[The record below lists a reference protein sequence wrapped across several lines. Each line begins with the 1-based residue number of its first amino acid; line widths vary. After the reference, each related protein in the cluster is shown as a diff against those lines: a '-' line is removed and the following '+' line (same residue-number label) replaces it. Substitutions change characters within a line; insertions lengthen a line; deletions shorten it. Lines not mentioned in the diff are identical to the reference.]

1 MKDLCLSF
9 INRILSSYTH
19 EVRNYLAIIK
29 ETNGLMKDVIQI
41 GKSRAVEAKQFLG
54 FIGCVEEQVARASA
68 ITDYLHRFAHR
79 MDCGRSAVSINEV
92 IEELI
97 ALMTR
102 LAYRKRVT
110 FEKNLRGGLPD
121 AVLNPMALHYL
132 LFCIIDS
139 KLSRLDKNGII
150 RVVTSLSGGRLCIS
164 VSSKGEVAQE
174 GACEVCSYGEISG
187 LAAELGAEISE
198 KDSETVISVPV
209 ASLT

>member
-1 MKDLCLSF
+1 MKDLRLSF

-54 FIGCVEEQVARASA
+54 FIGCVEDQIERAAA

-79 MDCGRSAVSINEV
+79 MDCERTAVSINEL
-92 IEELI
+92 IEELV

-102 LAYRKRVT
+102 LAYRRRIA
-110 FEKNLRGGLPD
+110 FEKELRGGLPST
-121 AVLNPMALHYL
+121 VMNPILFHYL

-139 KLSRLDKNGII
+139 RMSCLDRNGIVRI
-150 RVVTSLSGGRLCIS
+150 ATSFSEGLRIN
-164 VSSKGEVAQE
+164 VSSKGDVVQD
-174 GACEVCSYGEISG
+174 GAAELCRNEEING
-187 LAAELGAEISE
+187 LAAELGAEIS
-198 KDSETVISVPV
+198 KDGTDMVIKVPIM
-209 ASLT
+209 A

>member
-1 MKDLCLSF
+1 MKDLRLSF

-54 FIGCVEEQVARASA
+54 FIGCVEDQIERAAA

-79 MDCGRSAVSINEV
+79 MDCERTAVSINEL
-92 IEELI
+92 IEELV

-102 LAYRKRVT
+102 LAYRRRIA
-110 FEKNLRGGLPD
+110 FEKELRGGLPST
-121 AVLNPMALHYL
+121 VMNPILFHYL

-139 KLSRLDKNGII
+139 RMSCLDRNGIVRI
-150 RVVTSLSGGRLCIS
+150 ATSFSEGLRIN
-164 VSSKGEVAQE
+164 VSSKGDVVKD
-174 GACEVCSYGEISG
+174 GAAELCRNEEING
-187 LAAELGAEISE
+187 LAAELGAEIS
-198 KDSETVISVPV
+198 KDGTDMVIKVPIM
-209 ASLT
+209 A

>member
-1 MKDLCLSF
+1 MKDLRLSF

-54 FIGCVEEQVARASA
+54 FIGCVEDQIERAVV

-79 MDCGRSAVSINEV
+79 MDCERTAVSINEL

-102 LAYRKRVT
+102 LAYRRSIA
-110 FEKNLRGGLPD
+110 FERELRGGLPST
-121 AVLNPMALHYL
+121 VMNPILFHYL
-132 LFCIIDS
+132 LFCIIN
-139 KLSRLDKNGII
+139 SRLSCLDRNGIVRI
-150 RVVTSLSGGRLCIS
+150 ATSFSEERLCIN
-164 VSSKGEVAQE
+164 VSSKGGVVQDSAVEF
-174 GACEVCSYGEISG
+174 CSTEEIKG
-187 LAAELGAEISE
+187 LAAELGAEISQDGSDMII
-198 KDSETVISVPV
+198 KVPIL
-209 ASLT
+209 A

>member
-1 MKDLCLSF
+1 MKDLRLSF

-54 FIGCVEEQVARASA
+54 FIGCVEDQIERAAA

-79 MDCGRSAVSINEV
+79 MDCERTTVSINEL
-92 IEELI
+92 IEELV

-102 LAYRKRVT
+102 LAYRRRIA
-110 FEKNLRGGLPD
+110 FEKELRGGLPST
-121 AVLNPMALHYL
+121 VMNPILFHYL

-139 KLSRLDKNGII
+139 RMSCLDRNGIVRI
-150 RVVTSLSGGRLCIS
+150 ATSFSEGRLRIN
-164 VSSKGEVAQE
+164 VSSKGDVLQD
-174 GACEVCSYGEISG
+174 GAAELCRNEEING
-187 LAAELGAEISE
+187 LAAELGAEIS
-198 KDSETVISVPV
+198 KDGTDMVIKVPIM
-209 ASLT
+209 A

>member
-1 MKDLCLSF
+1 MKDLRLSF

-54 FIGCVEEQVARASA
+54 FIGCVEDQIEKAAA

-79 MDCGRSAVSINEV
+79 MDCERTAVSINEL
-92 IEELI
+92 IEELV

-102 LAYRKRVT
+102 LAYRRRIA
-110 FEKNLRGGLPD
+110 FEKELRGGLPST
-121 AVLNPMALHYL
+121 VMNPILFHYL

-139 KLSRLDKNGII
+139 RMSCLDRNGIVRI
-150 RVVTSLSGGRLCIS
+150 ATSFSEGQLRIN
-164 VSSKGEVAQE
+164 VSSKGDVLQD
-174 GACEVCSYGEISG
+174 GAAELCRNEEING
-187 LAAELGAEISE
+187 LAAELGAEIS
-198 KDSETVISVPV
+198 KDGTDMVIKVPIM
-209 ASLT
+209 A

>member
-9 INRILSSYTH
+9 INRILSSYVH

-29 ETNGLMKDVIQI
+29 ETNGLMKDIIQI

-54 FIGCVEEQVARASA
+54 FIGCVEDQIERAAA

-79 MDCGRSAVSINEV
+79 MDCERAAVSINEL

-102 LAYRKRVT
+102 LAYRRRIA
-110 FEKNLRGGLPD
+110 FEKELRGGLPLT
-121 AVLNPMALHYL
+121 VINPILFHYL

-139 KLSRLDKNGII
+139 RLSRLDRNGIVRI
-150 RVVTSLSGGRLCIS
+150 ATSFSEGRLRIN
-164 VSSKGEVAQE
+164 VSSKGDVVQD
-174 GACEVCSYGEISG
+174 GAADLCRDEEING
-187 LAAELGAEISE
+187 LAVDLGAEIS
-198 KDSETVISVPV
+198 KDGNDLVIKVPV
-209 ASLT
+209 TA

>member
-54 FIGCVEEQVARASA
+54 FISCVEEQVGRATA
-68 ITDYLHRFAHR
+68 ITDYLNRFAHR
-79 MDCGRSAVSINEV
+79 MDCGRVPVNINEL

-102 LAYRKRVT
+102 LAYRKRIA
-110 FEKNLRGGLPD
+110 FEKGLRGGLPS
-121 AVLNPMALHYL
+121 AVIKPILLHYL
-132 LFCIIDS
+132 MFCIIDNR
-139 KLSRLDKNGII
+139 LSCLDKNGII
-150 RVVTSLSGGRLCIS
+150 RIATSIVDGRLCIV
-164 VSSKGEVAQE
+164 VSSKGEIVQPVAAE
-174 GACEVCSYGEISG
+174 SCGKEEING

-198 KDSETVISVPV
+198 NGNETIVKLPV
-209 ASLT
+209 AS